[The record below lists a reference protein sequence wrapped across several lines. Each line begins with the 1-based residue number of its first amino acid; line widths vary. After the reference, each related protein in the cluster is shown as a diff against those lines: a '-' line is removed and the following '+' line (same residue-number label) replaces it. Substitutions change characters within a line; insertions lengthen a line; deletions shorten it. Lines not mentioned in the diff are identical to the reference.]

1 VTGARVVAAVA
12 VLALVVIAPASPRT
26 GRYGGTLVVGVNQDP
41 GSLDPTVSNTSVAA
55 GIDLAMCL
63 SLYDFEQN
71 HGVDEYVPVLAAAPP
86 QHSPDKLSYTVK
98 LKRGILFNDGTPL
111 NAQAVVASVQRL
123 MTYPGSLRTDNY
135 ASVASVSAAGAYTV
149 VYHMKQRDSAFIGN
163 ASVFSPAALAG
174 EGANFSAD
182 PVCAG
187 PFMFDHAVAG
197 DSVTLV
203 KSPYWH
209 KRAAIHL
216 DKIVYKVISDSSAAE
231 AALEAGDIQV
241 LNTVAPSVL
250 PAIQEKPGF
259 RVLEQGVLGWQ
270 GVYINIGNRNG
281 VGNLPYQNVGTPLAS
296 SAKLRQ
302 AFEEAI
308 NRTLLNKVVFSSLDV
323 PSCTPVSP
331 ANTEWYPSIKVPCTP
346 YDPADARKLVAASGY
361 SNPTVHLLAQS
372 AVTPQFEAQFIQSEE
387 AAVGINVVIETTDNA
402 TTLARRAAGTFDACL
417 GGRQPG
423 SPDPHQMTY
432 PFFETAGDLNVSGYS
447 NPRMD
452 YVLTHGLEATN
463 PKARAVYYQ
472 VAMQII
478 HDDRPVIVLYA
489 PTFISAFSA
498 VVSGVER
505 TASGF
510 VSVVNA
516 QFN

>member
-1 VTGARVVAAVA
+1 MA
-12 VLALVVIAPASPRT
+12 LALVVLAPAAART
-26 GRYGGTLVVGVNQDP
+26 VKYGGTLVVGINNDP
-41 GSLDPTVSNTSVAA
+41 GSLDPTNTTTSNAA

-86 QHSPDKLSYTVK
+86 QISPDKLSYTVK
-98 LKRGILFNDGTPL
+98 LKSGILFNDGTPL
-111 NAQAVVASVQRL
+111 NAQAVVASVQRF
-123 MTYPGSLRTDNY
+123 MTYPGSNITSDF
-135 ASVASVSAAGAYTV
+135 ASVASVSASGQFTV
-149 VYHMKQRDSAFIGN
+149 VYHMKRRDAAFIGN
-163 ASVFSPAALAG
+163 APVLSPAALAA
-174 EGANFSAD
+174 EGASFSAD

-187 PFMFDHAVAG
+187 PFMLDHTVAG

-203 KSPYWH
+203 KSPYWY

-216 DKIVYKVISDSSAAE
+216 DKIVYKVIANSDAAA

-241 LNTVAPSVL
+241 LNTVAPTAL
-250 PAIQEKPGF
+250 AAIQDNPGF
-259 RVLEQGVLGWQ
+259 RVLEQSVLGWQ
-270 GVYINIGNRNG
+270 GVFINIGNQNG

-308 NRTLLNKVVFSSLDV
+308 NRPLLNKVVFSGLDV
-323 PSCTPVSP
+323 PSCTPVAP
-331 ANTEWYPSIKVPCTP
+331 ANTAWYPSIRVPCTP
-346 YDPADARKLVAASGY
+346 YDPADARNLVAASGY
-361 SNPTVHLLAQS
+361 SNPTVHLLAAGGPTS
-372 AVTPQFEAQFIQSEE
+372 QFEAQFIQSEE
-387 AAVGINVVIETTDNA
+387 AAVGINVVIETADNA
-402 TTLARRAAGTFDACL
+402 TTTTRRTAGSFDACL

-423 SPDPHQMTY
+423 SPDPHDMTY
-432 PFFETAGDLNVSGYS
+432 PILATAGDINFSGYS

-463 PKARAVYYQ
+463 PKARAVYYH

-478 HDDRPVIVLYA
+478 HDDRPIIVLYA
-489 PTFISAFSA
+489 PTGIAAYNSTSAT
-498 VVSGVER
+498 GVER
-505 TASGF
+505 TTSGF

-516 QFN
+516 QLR